1 MSRKRV
7 IRPKREDGLRARKRY
22 NVTTMSDHDQ
32 PIAGN
37 LQAQQFARE
46 APNQQRVAT
55 RPSSSLGSAACSQRW
70 TPSFGQVFVT
80 AKVESGFMIQA
91 ALG

>member
-1 MSRKRV
+1 MCQDTRSGGLNDLLASAEIGHDALVDLSRK
-7 IRPKREDGLRARKRY
+7 EA
-22 NVTTMSDHDQ
+22 
-32 PIAGN
+32 
-37 LQAQQFARE
+37 FE
-46 APNQQRVAT
+46 APDE
-55 RPSSSLGSAACSQRW
+55 RW